1 MTFVD
6 LSRSDAYCVILLLL
20 GWTAIH
26 EASNGG
32 FTDVILELLKAG
44 ADVNS
49 RSHCGVL
56 PIHDAVSGNYLEV
69 YFSFTEDFLTQISS
83 RGSAKQNPHF
93 IEVTNII
100 LV

>member
-1 MTFVD
+1 MHQNEELLISD
-6 LSRSDAYCVILLLL
+6 LWIFPNLMHTICVILPLL

-49 RSHCGVL
+49 RSLCGVL
-56 PIHDAVSGNYLEV
+56 PIHDAVCGNYLEV
-69 YFSFTEDFLTQISS
+69 YFSFM
-83 RGSAKQNPHF
+83 
-93 IEVTNII
+93 
-100 LV
+100 

>member
-1 MTFVD
+1 MHAV
-6 LSRSDAYCVILLLL
+6 YVILFLL

-26 EASNGG
+26 EASSGG

-49 RSHCGVL
+49 RSLCGVL

-69 YFSFTEDFLTQISS
+69 YFYFRFFFRFPNTSFQQRVSK
-83 RGSAKQNPHF
+83 AKSPFH
-93 IEVTNII
+93 
-100 LV
+100 